1 MDKEV
6 LLENLPF
13 SEEAKELASINE
25 RFDNEPEEVRQMRAV
40 YATLFD
46 KLIWNKETQ
55 IEWGRLFSVAITDL
69 EKSCMCSIKGLY
81 ANLD

>member
-55 IEWGRLFSVAITDL
+55 IE
-69 EKSCMCSIKGLY
+69 
-81 ANLD
+81 